1 MYSTFLFLPRLEHL
15 PYEIFVQTHTVC
27 LLFALEVTDID
38 ILDKTEFQT
47 HEVVNFLNKSNI
59 DPAFKAKKAIGTVA
73 KKKSAA
79 QFREII
85 NANSDNNASQTF
97 EHVIKINRS
106 ISCTGL
112 NCKTPIM
119 IGNRCVKVDGAVSV
133 PFGGEYAV
141 KKLFFVCLKR
151 LCITRPPVWSNILIT
166 HALTIIKGRNIS
178 DEDHERLTEDMKNSY

>member
-1 MYSTFLFLPRLEHL
+1 ME
-15 PYEIFVQTHTVC
+15 THTVC

-59 DPAFKAKKAIGTVA
+59 DPAFKAKKAICTVA

-97 EHVIKINRS
+97 EHVIKINQS

-141 KKLFFVCLKR
+141 KKLFFVYLKR

-166 HALTIIKGRNIS
+166 HVLTIIKGRNIS